1 MDPISNMLTQ
11 IRNAQERFHREI
23 KLPSS
28 KLKVE
33 ICRILKEEGFISD
46 YRVVEQDSRAS
57 LQVTLKYKGKRGR
70 EKVLSSIERVSRPGQ
85 RVYVSVGEIPRVRN
99 GLGIAILSTPQGV
112 MTGKQAKT
120 KRVGGEVLVHVW

>member
-1 MDPISNMLTQ
+1 MDPISNLLTQ

-28 KLKVE
+28 KLKAE

-46 YRVVEQDSRAS
+46 YRVVEQDHRAS

-112 MTGKQAKT
+112 MTGKQAKA

>member
-28 KLKVE
+28 KLKAE

-46 YRVVEQDSRAS
+46 YRVVEQDNRAS

-112 MTGKQAKT
+112 MTGKQAKA
-120 KRVGGEVLVHVW
+120 KRMGGEVLVHVW